1 MEEQYHGRLRNR
13 SPRLKVPWK
22 PNSSPQAKQPAKSP
36 GLKSSG
42 RILSLN
48 MKHQRC
54 GVTMKLPLLSLEPQS
69 IITGP
74 NTLTFDISLFGTIW
88 SKGGGLR
95 FNIFL
100 ELNKL
105 LMLLPSNYQLRN
117 SNSFVMKSGSE
128 ARGTL
133 VP

>member
-1 MEEQYHGRLRNR
+1 MEEQYPGRLRNR

-22 PNSSPQAKQPAKSP
+22 LNSSPPAKQPVKSP

-42 RILSLN
+42 KILSLN

-54 GVTMKLPLLSLEPQS
+54 GATMKLPLLSLEPQS

-74 NTLTFDISLFGTIW
+74 NTLTFDISTFGTIW
-88 SKGGGLR
+88 SKGGDSR
-95 FNIFL
+95 FNILL

-105 LMLLPSNYQLRN
+105 LMLLPSN
-117 SNSFVMKSGSE
+117 
-128 ARGTL
+128 
-133 VP
+133 